1 MTVQQKKKKKSYAGY
16 PLKQHNIKKK
26 QILEGDPCFT
36 QQTTKV
42 RQTNN
47 QKKQIDYWP
56 SSRTLSPLPF
66 LVNAGD
72 GGLATPVVIGLIFP
86 SVCGGDGTKFEVGAW
101 SGAGSSMKPR
111 QRRQPSKSIKIGR
124 AHV

>member
-1 MTVQQKKKKKSYAGY
+1 MPHATNNQG
-16 PLKQHNIKKK
+16 
-26 QILEGDPCFT
+26 
-36 QQTTKV
+36 
-42 RQTNN
+42 RQTNK

-72 GGLATPVVIGLIFP
+72 GGLAGPVVMGLIFP
-86 SVCGGDGTKFEVGAW
+86 SVCGGDGARVEVGTW

-111 QRRQPSKSIKIGR
+111 QRRQPSKSIR
-124 AHV
+124 ACMQPHSVTFCWSQGKPTGCAC